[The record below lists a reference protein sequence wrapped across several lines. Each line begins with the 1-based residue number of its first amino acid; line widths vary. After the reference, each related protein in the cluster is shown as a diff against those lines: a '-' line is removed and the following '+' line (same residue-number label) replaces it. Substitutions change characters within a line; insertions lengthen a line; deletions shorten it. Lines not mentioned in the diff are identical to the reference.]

1 MYKKIDVRYRNAI
14 WMAMEKIISIA
25 GVFIVTAAMAKYI
38 GPYYYGV
45 LSLATTSFS
54 MIYIISSMG
63 VDPLVLKKGSYN
75 ARQGEMRS
83 ILMGIIRT
91 TVFTVLSLLFLLWCW
106 VDGKI
111 HDRVE
116 LGLFLAV
123 MISQLLLSVD
133 FIAIIN
139 NYMLRSKLNTI
150 SNIAGLLTALILRL
164 VFVEMKL
171 HVLWFAI
178 PLIISPL
185 IAVSIKYLTF
195 KRINNMG
202 SVFASMRAKK
212 IKALVGTA
220 VPFAVSSVAANI
232 YNKIPMM
239 IIASVMGYAFS
250 GIYACALIIA
260 STWSFMPTALISS
273 FIPRFY
279 QINKQEKNEDYISLL
294 VTMILLVCTT
304 ISIAIWL
311 ISPYLIQILYGA
323 KYSDAASIVPIILA
337 STTLGQCGSVVYHI
351 LIKTKGY
358 SFIMKKMIAS
368 AILSVPLTWFMTV
381 HYGIEGAVMSL
392 LVIEILNLTVFNFM
406 YKKTRVSR
414 ILLNSLSPAQIK
426 NLRNI

>member
-1 MYKKIDVRYRNAI
+1 MYKKIDMRYRNAI
-14 WMAMEKIISIA
+14 WMALEKIISIA

-83 ILMGIIRT
+83 ILMCIIRT
-91 TVFTVLSLLFLLWCW
+91 TVFTVLSLLFIIWCW
-106 VDGKI
+106 LDGKI

-116 LGLFLAV
+116 MGLFLAV

-150 SNIAGLLTALILRL
+150 SNIAGLVTALVLRL
-164 VFVEMKL
+164 VFVELKL

-185 IAVSIKYLTF
+185 IAVTIKYLTF
-195 KRINNMG
+195 SRINKMS

-232 YNKIPMM
+232 YNKIPHDDHCQRDGLCL
-239 IIASVMGYAFS
+239 VRD
-250 GIYACALIIA
+250 LRLR
-260 STWSFMPTALISS
+260 P
-273 FIPRFY
+273 
-279 QINKQEKNEDYISLL
+279 DYRQ
-294 VTMILLVCTT
+294 
-304 ISIAIWL
+304 
-311 ISPYLIQILYGA
+311 Y
-323 KYSDAASIVPIILA
+323 
-337 STTLGQCGSVVYHI
+337 
-351 LIKTKGY
+351 
-358 SFIMKKMIAS
+358 
-368 AILSVPLTWFMTV
+368 
-381 HYGIEGAVMSL
+381 
-392 LVIEILNLTVFNFM
+392 LVIHANCTDFIFHSAF
-406 YKKTRVSR
+406 
-414 ILLNSLSPAQIK
+414 LSDQQSEEK
-426 NLRNI
+426 